1 MAEENKN
8 KSASEN
14 IFRQESLDKS
24 LSPDVLNKYIK
35 SATPKIW
42 LMLVAVILVLAGV
55 IVWAN
60 VGYVEVKYDVVL
72 TVDGGEYAAQV
83 EKDTFDKIKEE
94 SFIRFEDKS
103 IDIAETKIEKVDGMT
118 AIYVIT
124 GKIDAA
130 DGNYTANVII
140 ERMHPMQFVT
150 N

>member
-8 KSASEN
+8 KSEAEN

-35 SATPKIW
+35 AATPKIW
-42 LMLVAVILVLAGV
+42 LMLVSVILILVGI

-72 TVDGGEYAAQV
+72 TVNNGEYVAQV
-83 EKDTFDKIKEE
+83 EKDTYEKIKEE
-94 SFIRFEDKS
+94 SFIRFEGKKTE
-103 IDIAETKIEKVDGMT
+103 IAEAKIEKADGMT
-118 AIYVIT
+118 AIYVLT
-124 GKIDAA
+124 GKIDAQ

-140 ERMHPMQFVT
+140 ESMHPMQFVT

>member
-8 KSASEN
+8 KPEAES

-35 SATPKIW
+35 AATPKIW
-42 LMLVAVILVLAGV
+42 LMLVSVILILVG
-55 IVWAN
+55 IIIWAN
-60 VGYVEVKYDVVL
+60 VGYVEVKYDIVL
-72 TVDGGEYAAQV
+72 TVNSGEYVAQV
-83 EKDTFDKIKEE
+83 ERDTYEKIKEE
-94 SFIRFEDKS
+94 SFIRLEDKK
-103 IDIAETKIEKVDGMT
+103 IEIAEAKIEKADAMT
-118 AIYVIT
+118 AIYVLK
-124 GKIDAA
+124 GKIDAE